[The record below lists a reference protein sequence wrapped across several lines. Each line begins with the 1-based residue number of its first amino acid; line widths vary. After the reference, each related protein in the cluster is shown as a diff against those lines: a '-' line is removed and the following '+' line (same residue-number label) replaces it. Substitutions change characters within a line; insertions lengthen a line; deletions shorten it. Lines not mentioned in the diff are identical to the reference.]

1 MGRSQEKR
9 LGKSSL
15 AADREAMELALGR
28 SLVAA
33 GKLDERSLERAR
45 RVGSGNRQGLARVL
59 PKLGLVSERDLAE
72 ALARQAGVPLVEA
85 REFPALPLLDGKVSL
100 RFLKES
106 RVLPLAETEES
117 LVLAMADPFD
127 SYAIDALRLVAGRRI
142 EPRVAVQ
149 SELEAGIDRLYAE
162 GAAADAQPADDGEGD
177 DSVELDIE
185 QLQDMAS
192 EAPVIRMVNRMIE
205 QAVESGASDIHL
217 EPRDGGLRVR
227 VSVDGALREVESP
240 PNRYRAAIVSRIKI
254 LARLNI
260 AQRQLPQDGRIKM
273 AVRGIPVDLRVATL
287 PTVHGES
294 VVMRILDRDAVALD
308 FDTLG
313 IGGRDL
319 QDWLGVLER
328 PHGLVL
334 VTGPTGSGKT
344 TTLYTS
350 LLHINTPEKKVI
362 TVEDPVEY
370 QLPDIVQAEVKP
382 QIGLDFA
389 RLLRALLRN
398 APDIMLV
405 GEIRDPETAKT
416 AIEFALTGHLVLSTV
431 HTNSAAAAIPRLL
444 DMGVEEY
451 LLSSTING
459 AAGQRLVRTLCTAC
473 REPYTAN
480 SEMILRLGLRRYS
493 DAPEIVLYRAK
504 GCAACGGTGY
514 LGRTSILE
522 TLVVDDTIRRLIL
535 DRRDAS
541 ALQEAAV
548 ANGMRLLFDNGMEKA
563 VAGLTS
569 IEEVMQATRD
579 G

>member
-1 MGRSQEKR
+1 
-9 LGKSSL
+9 
-15 AADREAMELALGR
+15 MELALGR

-127 SYAIDALRLVAGRRI
+127 SYAIDALRLVAGRAI

-473 REPYTAN
+473 REPYAAN

-563 VAGLTS
+563 VAGVTS
-569 IEEVMQATRD
+569 IEEVMQVTRD

>member
-1 MGRSQEKR
+1 
-9 LGKSSL
+9 
-15 AADREAMELALGR
+15 MELALGR

-106 RVLPLAETEES
+106 RVLPLAETEDS

-127 SYAIDALRLVAGRRI
+127 SYAIDALRLVAGRAI

-162 GAAADAQPADDGEGD
+162 GAAAEAQPADDGEGD

-563 VAGLTS
+563 VAGVTS

>member
-1 MGRSQEKR
+1 MP
-9 LGKSSL
+9 KSSL
-15 AADREAMELALGR
+15 AADREAIELALGQ
-28 SLVAA
+28 SLVES

-72 ALARQAGVPLVEA
+72 ALARQAGVALVGE
-85 REFPALPLLDGKVSL
+85 RDFPALPLLDGKVSL

-106 RVLPLAETEES
+106 RILPLAETNDG

-127 SYAIDALRLVAGRRI
+127 AYAMDAMRLASGRPV

-149 SELEAGIDRLYAE
+149 SELDAAIERLYTNGDAAEAG
-162 GAAADAQPADDGEGD
+162 PADDG
-177 DSVELDIE
+177 DSDEAVEFDIE
-185 QLQDMAS
+185 RLQDMAS
-192 EAPVIRMVNRMIE
+192 EAPVIRMVNRIIE
-205 QAVESGASDIHL
+205 SAVEAGASDIHL

-227 VSVDGALREVESP
+227 ISVDGALREVESP
-240 PNRYRAAIVSRIKI
+240 PDRYRAAIVSRIKI

-273 AVRGIPVDLRVATL
+273 AVRGIPVDLRIATL

-294 VVMRILDRDAVALD
+294 VVMRILDRDSVALD
-308 FDTLG
+308 FETLG
-313 IGGRDL
+313 IAGRDL
-319 QDWLGVLER
+319 DDWLGVLER

-350 LLHINTPEKKVI
+350 LMRINSPDKKVI

-370 QLPDIVQAEVKP
+370 QLADIVQAEVKP

-431 HTNSAAAAIPRLL
+431 HTNSAAAAVPRLL

-451 LLSSTING
+451 LLASTING

-473 REPYTAN
+473 REPYAATP
-480 SEMILRLGLRRYS
+480 EMILRLGLKRYS
-493 DAPEIVLYRAK
+493 EAPEILLYRAR
-504 GCAACGGTGY
+504 GCPACGGTGY
-514 LGRTSILE
+514 LGRTSIIE
-522 TLVVDDTIRRLIL
+522 TLVVDDTLRRMIL
-535 DRRDAS
+535 DRADAS

-548 ANGMRLLFDNGMEKA
+548 ANGMRVLFDNGMEKA

-569 IEEVMQATRD
+569 IEEVLQATRD

>member
-1 MGRSQEKR
+1 
-9 LGKSSL
+9 
-15 AADREAMELALGR
+15 MELALGQ

-72 ALARQAGVPLVEA
+72 ALARQAGVPMVEA
-85 REFPALPLLDGKVSL
+85 RDFPALPLLEGKVSL

-106 RVLPLAETEES
+106 RVLPLAETEDS

-127 SYAIDALRLVAGRRI
+127 TYAIDALRLVSGRPV

-149 SELEAGIDRLYAE
+149 SELDAGIDRLYAE
-162 GAAADAQPADDGEGD
+162 GAAGDAQPADDGEGD
-177 DSVELDIE
+177 ESVEFDIE

-313 IGGRDL
+313 IAGRDL
-319 QDWLGVLER
+319 EDWLGVLER

-451 LLSSTING
+451 LLASTING

-473 REPYTAN
+473 REPYVAN
-480 SEMILRLGLRRYS
+480 AEMVLRLGLRRYS
-493 DAPEIVLYRAK
+493 DAQEIVLYRAK

-514 LGRTSILE
+514 QGRTSILE
-522 TLVVDDTIRRLIL
+522 TLVVDEKIRRMIL
-535 DRRDAS
+535 DRGDAA
-541 ALQEAAV
+541 ALQAAAV
-548 ANGMRLLFDNGMEKA
+548 DNGMRVLFDNGMEKA